1 MLFGT
6 PVSDNASVSRNVQ
19 FLKQN
24 YMSGTP
30 VNVSCMPGNVSDTP
44 VSLNMFIVK
53 GQYLQ
58 LLAYYCGEGE

>member
-1 MLFGT
+1 M
-6 PVSDNASVSRNVQ
+6 
-19 FLKQN
+19 
-24 YMSGTP
+24 
-30 VNVSCMPGNVSDTP
+30 NVSCTPGNVSDTP